1 MHIIIT
7 VIAALAVWAGIVAVI
22 LRSLH
27 NAARVRDRID
37 AMVADELR
45 TRLIGLA
52 ADAAERGDIT
62 AADQYSAMA
71 RDLARQNTMHN
82 LEQTL

>member
-1 MHIIIT
+1 MHTIIP

-27 NAARVRDRID
+27 NAALVRDRID
-37 AMVADELR
+37 ATVLGEFR

-52 ADAAERGDIT
+52 ADAAERGDIV

-71 RDLARQNTMHN
+71 RDLARQNTMHD

>member
-1 MHIIIT
+1 MHIIIP
-7 VIAALAVWAGIVAVI
+7 VIAALAVWAGIIAVI
-22 LRSLH
+22 LRGLH

-37 AMVADELR
+37 AMIADELR

-52 ADAAERGDIT
+52 ADAAKRGDI
-62 AADQYSAMA
+62 AAANQYSTMA